1 MKKLC
6 TIFLLICLS
15 IAQPP
20 NDCDPNWHSLE
31 TDESARLECGEA
43 FKQRCYCRKTC
54 YENRHQYVVNCTD
67 SNFYNAEPLAHL
79 PNETQVLIFT
89 GNYLEELPWN
99 VFGTL
104 DSFPDLRVID
114 MSNNKIREI
123 RGKAYHHVQR
133 VERLILDF
141 NELSLDPERSHP
153 RVFSNFVSLLE
164 LHLTDAFEDDRLDR
178 PRDLAATLHDIFV
191 NSNLAKLMKLHLE
204 QNEISEF
211 RDPNVFCDLP
221 SILDLYLGD
230 NSLTA
235 LHFNIS
241 CLPNLRFL
249 DLQRNKF
256 TKVLEHDLRAMD
268 AIVEHNKNIAVDL
281 TGNPL
286 ECSCKLNPFIKWM
299 NKTKV
304 FIRNKDSLKCYEGKL
319 LFLIIISLVAN
330 INKTILQWYIIIL
343 AGKTPHEIHEVK
355 SCKVKLFSSA
365 PYGATILLFFLS
377 LVLIGLVCAL
387 IYVQRAKLKKK
398 IEPILDSVNKRV
410 RYTSIATGEVREDV

>member
-1 MKKLC
+1 MKKFYV
-6 TIFLLICLS
+6 IFFLICVS
-15 IAQPP
+15 TAEPP
-20 NDCDPNWHSLE
+20 NCNDPNWHSLE
-31 TDESARLECGEA
+31 TSESSKSECGSIFEN
-43 FKQRCYCRKTC
+43 RCTCMRTC

-67 SNFYNAEPLAHL
+67 SGFYNTAPLTHL

-104 DSFPDLRVID
+104 DSLPELRVID
-114 MSNNKIREI
+114 MSKNKIREI

-141 NELSLDPERSHP
+141 NKLSLDPGRSHP

-164 LHLTDAFEDDRLDR
+164 LHLTDAFEDGP

-191 NSNLAKLMKLHLE
+191 NSNLTQLMKLHLE

-211 RDPNVFCDLP
+211 RDANVFCDLP
-221 SILDLYLGD
+221 NILDLYLGD
-230 NSLTA
+230 NTLNA

-241 CLPNLRFL
+241 CLHKLRFL
-249 DLQRNKF
+249 DLQRNNF
-256 TKVLEHDLRAMD
+256 TKLLERDLHAMD
-268 AIVEHNKNIAVDL
+268 AIVKHNQSIAVDF
-281 TGNPL
+281 TGNPF

-299 NKTKV
+299 KKTKV
-304 FIRNKDSLKCYEGKL
+304 FVRNKSSLKCNED
-319 LFLIIISLVAN
+319 
-330 INKTILQWYIIIL
+330 KTV
-343 AGKTPHEIHEVK
+343 HEIHETK
-355 SCKVKLFSSA
+355 NCAPKLFSSA
-365 PYGATILLFFLS
+365 PRGATILLFFLS

-387 IYVQRAKLKKK
+387 IYVQRTKLQKK

-410 RYTSIATGEVREDV
+410 RYTSIATGDTREDV

>member
-1 MKKLC
+1 MKKVC
-6 TIFLLICLS
+6 IIFLLACLS
-15 IAQPP
+15 TAQPP

-43 FKQRCYCRKTC
+43 FKNQCICRKTC

-67 SNFYNAEPLAHL
+67 SKFRNTEPLAHL

-104 DSFPDLRVID
+104 DRFPELRVID

-133 VERLILDF
+133 VQRLILDF
-141 NELSLDPERSHP
+141 NELSLDPDRSHP

-164 LHLTDAFEDDRLDR
+164 LHLTDAFEDGRQDR

-191 NSNLAKLMKLHLE
+191 NSNLARLMKLHLE

-221 SILDLYLGD
+221 KILDLYLGD
-230 NSLTA
+230 NALTA

-256 TKVLEHDLRAMD
+256 TKVVEHDLHAMD

-286 ECSCKLNPFIKWM
+286 ECSCQLNPFVKWI
-299 NKTKV
+299 NQTKV
-304 FIRNKDSLKCYEGKL
+304 FVRNKDNLKCYEGKT
-319 LFLIIISLVAN
+319 AH
-330 INKTILQWYIIIL
+330 
-343 AGKTPHEIHEVK
+343 AIHEMR

-365 PYGATILLFFLS
+365 PHGATILLFFLS

-387 IYVQRAKLKKK
+387 IYVQRVKLHKK

-410 RYTSIATGEVREDV
+410 RYTSIATGEAREEV